1 VESIPQ
7 LLDFLGVAVFAVSA
21 ALAAGRK
28 RMDLFGVFVL
38 ATVTAIGGGT
48 LRDLVLDVGPVF
60 WVTDPTYLLICAGA
74 VALAFVGRAALAR
87 PRRLLEIADA
97 AGLAVFS
104 VLGTGS
110 SLAAGF
116 HPLVC
121 LLMGVITAVAGGML
135 RDVIAGDVPLI
146 LRSELYATAA
156 LVGSATFYG
165 ITLLGVAEGNAA
177 LVAVGLAFATRCA
190 AIRWGL
196 SLPAFGLAE
205 DDDPGE

>member
-1 VESIPQ
+1 MEPIPQ
-7 LLDFLGVAVFAVSA
+7 VLNFLGVGVFAISG

-60 WVTDPTYLLICAGA
+60 WVTDPTYLLVCAGA
-74 VALAFVGRAALAR
+74 VALAFVGRGVLAR
-87 PRRLLEIADA
+87 PRQLLEIADA

-104 VLGTGS
+104 VLGTDS

-121 LLMGVITAVAGGML
+121 LLMGVISAVAGGML

-156 LVGSATFYG
+156 LVGAATFYG
-165 ITLLGVAEGNAA
+165 FTLLGIADGNAA
-177 LVAVGLAFATRCA
+177 WFAAGLAFATRCA

-196 SLPAFGLAE
+196 TLPALGLPE
-205 DDDPGE
+205 DNGQDR